1 MTERLMVK
9 PTFKVDPD
17 KDNDKKEDG
26 EAKKDKLCPE
36 NEGLSQK

>member
-17 KDNDKKEDG
+17 KDNDKKEDS